1 MAVGGFAVFNATCLI
16 IMTSV
21 INDEKEVKRARK
33 IPSFE
38 EFVVAFDIDRKAN
51 GGPFLKSKALPDF
64 VGQAQC
70 VEFLVDLVD
79 REN

>member
-1 MAVGGFAVFNATCLI
+1 MVVGGFAIFNATCLI

-21 INDEKEVKRARK
+21 INEKEVKRVLK

-38 EFVVAFDIDRKAN
+38 EFVVAFDVNRKAN

-70 VEFLVDLVD
+70 AEFLVDLED
-79 REN
+79 GEN